1 MSAGTDGIV
10 NRERF
15 GSHTE
20 DAAEAIVSA
29 EWNDHRHC
37 VFMLPKPIILLRLCN
52 HRIRM
57 KQSMYDYLF
66 WFPTTQRPEAIVCI
80 GTKETTELDGTTW
93 RKR

>member
-20 DAAEAIVSA
+20 DAAEAIDSA

-37 VFMLPKPIILLRLCN
+37 LSFYICNII
-52 HRIRM
+52 
-57 KQSMYDYLF
+57 
-66 WFPTTQRPEAIVCI
+66 
-80 GTKETTELDGTTW
+80 
-93 RKR
+93 

>member
-37 VFMLPKPIILLRLCN
+37 FLLSCCNIIT
-52 HRIRM
+52 M
-57 KQSMYDYLF
+57 DY
-66 WFPTTQRPEAIVCI
+66 
-80 GTKETTELDGTTW
+80 
-93 RKR
+93 